1 MKKSIIYSG
10 ICAMA
15 LTSLFATAQIAS
27 AEPGTKSVKSDGK
40 ANFKV
45 PKDLVD
51 PVKPGTDEE
60 IVIDGNKVG
69 VEGVQLLHV
78 PAFDFGENEL
88 KAKGDDLNVAH
99 ESYAYAKDVDTKY
112 AVPLFV
118 QVGDFSGKRAT
129 DWKVSVTQD
138 TTFKETEKETGGH
151 ELTNSRI
158 RIFNQSFTN
167 NLNET
172 NASNMVT
179 GVTIP
184 ENGHAVIPVAGDT
197 PDSLGVFSSKM
208 VDTDEGTTNG
218 SISSV
223 IFKKAY
229 DANNYGPDAASAPAL
244 GARYDDV
251 QLNVPAS
258 DKAQAKAYST
268 KLTWS
273 LTVEP

>member
-10 ICAMA
+10 ICAVA

-27 AEPGTKSVKSDGK
+27 AEVKSVQTDGK
-40 ANFKV
+40 ATFKI
-45 PKDLVD
+45 PEDTEN

-60 IVIDGNKVG
+60 IVIEGDKINVQ
-69 VEGVQLLHV
+69 GVQLLHA
-78 PAFDFGENEL
+78 PAFDFGTNEL
-88 KAKGDDLNVAH
+88 KAKGDDLNVVH
-99 ESYAYAKDVDTKY
+99 EAFSYADNKEVKY

-118 QVGDFSGKRAT
+118 QVGDFSGKRGT

-138 TTFKETEKETGGH
+138 ATFKEADGH

-167 NLNET
+167 NLNNS
-172 NASNMVT
+172 NASNMVN
-179 GVTIP
+179 GITIP

-208 VDTDEGTTNG
+208 LDTDEGTTNG

-223 IFKKAY
+223 VFKKAY
-229 DANNYGPDAASAPAL
+229 DEANYGPKATDAPAL
-244 GARYDDV
+244 DARYDDV

-258 DKAQAKAYST
+258 DKAQAKAYAT

>member
-27 AEPGTKSVKSDGK
+27 AAPETNSVKSDGK

-45 PKDLVD
+45 PEGLEN
-51 PVKPGTDEE
+51 PVKPGTDDE
-60 IVIDGNKVG
+60 IVIGGEKVG
-69 VEGVQLLHV
+69 VKGVQLLHV
-78 PAFDFGENEL
+78 PTFDFGTNEL
-88 KAKGDDLNVAH
+88 KAKGDDLKVVH
-99 ESYAYAKDVDTKY
+99 EAYAYSGSTDTKY
-112 AVPLFV
+112 AIPLFV

-138 TTFKETEKETGGH
+138 TTFKESGKETGGH

-158 RIFNQSFTN
+158 RIFKQSFTN
-167 NLNET
+167 NLNNS

-184 ENGHAVIPVAGDT
+184 ESGHAVIPVAGDK
-197 PDSLGVFSSKM
+197 PDSLGVFASKK

-223 IFKKAY
+223 VFKENY
-229 DANNYGPDAASAPAL
+229 DESNYGPNATSAPAL
-244 GARYDDV
+244 DARYDDV

>member
-15 LTSLFATAQIAS
+15 LTSLFATAQIVS
-27 AEPGTKSVKSDGK
+27 AAPETNSVQSDGK
-40 ANFKV
+40 ANFEV

-51 PVKPGTDEE
+51 PVKPGTDDE
-60 IVIDGNKVG
+60 IVIGGEKVG

-78 PAFDFGENEL
+78 PTFDFGTNEL
-88 KAKGDDLNVAH
+88 KAKGDDLDVVH
-99 ESYAYAKDVDTKY
+99 ESYAYAKDKDTKY

-138 TTFKETEKETGGH
+138 TTFKETGGH

-167 NLNET
+167 NLNES

-179 GVTIP
+179 GVAIP
-184 ENGHAVIPVAGDT
+184 ENGHAVIPVTGDT
-197 PDSLGVFSSKM
+197 PDSLGIFSSKM

-223 IFKKAY
+223 VFKKAY
-229 DANNYGPDAASAPAL
+229 DAKNYGPDAASAPEL
-244 GARYDDV
+244 TSRYDDV

-268 KLTWS
+268 KLTWT